1 MVLMEPM
8 WQHSLN
14 FIAIACVGHDE
25 HNMCAAIVYLL
36 KNASAI
42 WRTMLQFQ
50 ENAGILE
57 NDYFFF
63 DLLKKN

>member
-1 MVLMEPM
+1 MEPM

-14 FIAIACVGHDE
+14 FIAIACVCRDE

-42 WRTMLQFQ
+42 RRTMLQLQ
-50 ENAGILE
+50 ENDGIPE
-57 NDYFFF
+57 ND
-63 DLLKKN
+63 